1 MEYVAIN
8 EEFDSWK
15 DSWQESKFVSD
26 LNERQRER
34 DFREGYMRGFEMATK
49 IAEKKNLDMILK
61 SIDTGLLNEMVAY
74 AEKDKAEVKRLEVIQ
89 HSPPYNGRAYT
100 NYAAK
105 EVEVQYQD
113 GGATLKIFCK

>member
-1 MEYVAIN
+1 MEYLNIN
-8 EEFDSWK
+8 EEYERWRE
-15 DSWQESKFVSD
+15 SWQESKFMSD

-34 DFREGYMRGFEMATK
+34 DFREGYIRGFEMALK
-49 IAEKKNLDMILK
+49 AAEKV
-61 SIDTGLLNEMVAY
+61 S
-74 AEKDKAEVKRLEVIQ
+74 RLEVIQ

-113 GGATLKIFCK
+113 GGRTLKVFCK